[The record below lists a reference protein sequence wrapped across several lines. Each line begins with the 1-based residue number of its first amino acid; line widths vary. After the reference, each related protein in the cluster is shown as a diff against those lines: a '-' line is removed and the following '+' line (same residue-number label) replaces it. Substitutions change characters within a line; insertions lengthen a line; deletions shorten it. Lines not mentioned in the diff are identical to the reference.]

1 MSIWLGYGALQCL
14 ITTYGVLHGPAPE
27 GGVLTLDLRTALR
40 NPHHD
45 PAMRELTGLD
55 PAVRDHVLAT
65 PGAERLIN
73 DAVFR
78 VIAVL
83 EGYAQ
88 SRGLRADLHVYCQ
101 GGRHRSVAA
110 AEEIARRL
118 RALGVNVEV
127 EHRDIAKSVVQ
138 AKGASKS

>member
-1 MSIWLGYGALQCL
+1 MTTWLTSGGGVQCV
-14 ITTYGVLHGPAPE
+14 ITSYGVLHGLAPE
-27 GGVLTLDLRTALR
+27 GDVLTLDLRRALR

-45 PAMRELTGLD
+45 PAMRHLTGLD

-73 DAVFR
+73 GAVFR
-78 VIAVL
+78 VIAQL

-88 SRGLRADLHVYCQ
+88 PRNLRADLHVYCQ

-118 RALGVNVEV
+118 RALGVHVEV
-127 EHRDIAKSVVQ
+127 EHRDIAKPVVQ
-138 AKGASKS
+138 TGGASA